1 MIRQY
6 LQSVFREL
14 ICFHPDH
21 VDKQQK
27 LPLLFPTEGVGYIRY
42 RHRRLS
48 LSIDT
53 GGDIYPSIFCVS
65 ERHRNRCQLVKT
77 GQSY

>member
-1 MIRQY
+1 MNY
-6 LQSVFREL
+6 LSST
-14 ICFHPDH
+14 H
-21 VDKQQK
+21 KQQK

-48 LSIDT
+48 LPIDT

-65 ERHRNRCQLVKT
+65 ERHRSRCQLVKT